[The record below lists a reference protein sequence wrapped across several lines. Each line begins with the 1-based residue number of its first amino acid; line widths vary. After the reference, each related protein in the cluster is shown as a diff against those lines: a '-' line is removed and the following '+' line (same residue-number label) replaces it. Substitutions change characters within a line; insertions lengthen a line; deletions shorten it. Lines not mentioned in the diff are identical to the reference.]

1 MTIAEALAQADALR
15 PNEFEAAVKLRW
27 LSTLDGQIH
36 AELLQAHAQLPGR
49 EASPDAPAAPASPNA
64 ADPLCRGGHW
74 PPARGIPLPR
84 GAASPDALDGP
95 APFSGYGP
103 ETELQ
108 STSLLV
114 PWPYDELYLRYLV
127 MRIDLEHGELDR
139 YNRYKNFS
147 RNLHKAKFF
156 IHWNRGFSG
165 ICKSLQKWDPGFW
178 GKI

>member
-36 AELLQAHAQLPGR
+36 AELLQAHAPLPR
-49 EASPDAPAAPASPNA
+49 RDTSPDA
-64 ADPLCRGGHW
+64 PLCRGGHW
-74 PPARGIPLPR
+74 PPARGIPLR
-84 GAASPDALDGP
+84 REASPDASVPAATGSP
-95 APFSGYGP
+95 APFTGYGP

-139 YNRYKNFS
+139 YNNDAAAFNRLWQSWAALYCRIHAPKGVS
-147 RNLHKAKFF
+147 RLKF
-156 IHWNRGFSG
+156 
-165 ICKSLQKWDPGFW
+165 
-178 GKI
+178 